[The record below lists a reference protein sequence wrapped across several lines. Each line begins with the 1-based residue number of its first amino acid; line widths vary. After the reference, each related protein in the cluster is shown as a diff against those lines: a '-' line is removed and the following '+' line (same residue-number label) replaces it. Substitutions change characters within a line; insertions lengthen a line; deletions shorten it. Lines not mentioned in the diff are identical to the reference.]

1 MFKRLFKFVLWP
13 VKKIVLFPLKFLLY
27 SLLIFIAV
35 VLFFQYRA
43 DYEVDTSP
51 LTKIEYENC
60 VEVIDNYEVSVNL
73 LSEYVD
79 NLDSYQRE
87 FLEER
92 LPDIL
97 LILLEPQTL
106 NQDEFENIKGSLRTY
121 LQGGRFPGFNGQ
133 ALLPQAASL
142 CRSGLG

>member
-1 MFKRLFKFVLWP
+1 MFKRLFKLVFWP

-27 SLLIFIAV
+27 LLVIFVAII
-35 VLFFQYRA
+35 LFLQYRA
-43 DYEVDTSP
+43 DYPVDTSP

-73 LSEYVD
+73 LSKYVD
-79 NLDSYQRE
+79 NLDSFQRE
-87 FLEER
+87 FLEEN
-92 LPDIL
+92 LPDSFQ
-97 LILLEPQTL
+97 ILLEPQTL
-106 NQDEFENIKGSLRTY
+106 DPNDFENIKGSLRTY

-133 ALLPQAASL
+133 ALFPQAASL

>member
-27 SLLIFIAV
+27 SLLIFIV
-35 VLFFQYRA
+35 VILFFQYRA

-60 VEVIDNYEVSVNL
+60 VEVIDNYEVTVNL

-142 CRSGLG
+142 CRTGLG